1 MDQATSLCLCAAVLR
16 YVLVME
22 LSVNC
27 PYCGESLDLWVDETG
42 GSSQKYVE
50 DCQVCCQP
58 MEVFVSVEDGEE
70 CSVSVQRMDD

>member
-1 MDQATSLCLCAAVLR
+1 
-16 YVLVME
+16 ME
-22 LSVNC
+22 VSVNC

-58 MEVFVSVEDGEE
+58 NVLTVRWDGSAQEFTITSE
-70 CSVSVQRMDD
+70 LES